1 MVLDLCRA
9 RTGALRLRPCQGV
22 RLKSCLDALKS
33 GSTKIGVSLPTA
45 AGETAVF
52 VSLLEWLSVL
62 SGNPK
67 VTRSLVILPR
77 RWIRHGN
84 SSPNGSQGRA
94 RNAVH
99 RVWTDVCLAPEFV
112 QPSAL
117 TGCISAAPCTPL
129 IADHLGSG
137 LVCVVWSPRIEPP
150 DGSLGG
156 CRSFRVRRRTNATLQ
171 IDVERGE
178 RFGSRQVY
186 SGDDNSDDYLFEE
199 GPRPASPP
207 HECGRCRWVTDEF
220 TGWPPPTP
228 ARWTISNLL
237 YSRVNGFNK

>member
-1 MVLDLCRA
+1 MRRRLLIPKVLRLCRA
-9 RTGALRLRPCQGV
+9 HTSALKLEPCQGV
-22 RLKSCLDALKS
+22 RLESCLDAPKG
-33 GSTKIGVSLPTA
+33 GSTKIGVSPPTG
-45 AGETAVF
+45 AGKTVVF

-67 VTRSLVILPR
+67 LTRSLVILPR

-117 TGCISAAPCTPL
+117 TGCISAAPRTPL
-129 IADHLGSG
+129 IADHLSSG

-150 DGSLGG
+150 DGSLRG
-156 CRSFRVRRRTNATLQ
+156 CRSFRVRRRTNAALQ
-171 IDVERGE
+171 IDLERGE
-178 RFGSRQVY
+178 KFGSRQVY
-186 SGDDNSDDYLFEE
+186 SDDDK
-199 GPRPASPP
+199 
-207 HECGRCRWVTDEF
+207 V
-220 TGWPPPTP
+220 
-228 ARWTISNLL
+228 
-237 YSRVNGFNK
+237 